1 MGALLAAH
9 AVGVPN
15 IYQMGY
21 LTSSLLCVGGI
32 SGLSGQKTA
41 RIGNA
46 MGIIGV
52 IGGVVTALAQL
63 NLPAPVFAQ
72 AIGLLT
78 AASAVGLTLGYKV

>member
-1 MGALLAAH
+1 
-9 AVGVPN
+9 
-15 IYQMGY
+15 MGY
-21 LTSSLLCVGGI
+21 LTSSLLCIGGI